1 MLLSLYRSLHDY
13 RGFILGSVQR
23 EFQARYRNSLLG
35 ALWPVFNPLS
45 MIIVYTVIFSHIMR
59 ARLPGVDDSMAYSIY
74 LCAGLLAW
82 GLFSE
87 ITLRSQNMF
96 LDNANLLKKISFPR
110 ICLPVIV
117 LCNAAINFAIII
129 GLFLGFL
136 LITGRWPGM
145 AMLALIPLIALQMMF
160 CAGLGMVLGVLNV
173 FFRDVGQLFAI
184 CLQFWFWL
192 TPIVYP
198 MSILPEWVQRL
209 LQLNPLTN
217 LIGSYQNLFVYGQW
231 PVWSSL
237 LPVFIAAL
245 VMCLIGLRLF
255 RRRVGEMVDEL

>member
-1 MLLSLYRSLHDY
+1 MLFSLYRLLHSY
-13 RGFILGSVQR
+13 RGFILGSVKR
-23 EFQARYRNSLLG
+23 EFQARYRNSLFG
-35 ALWPVFNPLS
+35 ALWPIFNPLS
-45 MIIVYTVIFSHIMR
+45 MIVVYTVIFSHIMR
-59 ARLPGVDDSMAYSIY
+59 ARLPGVDDSMAYSVY

-87 ITLRSQNMF
+87 ITLRSQTMF

-117 LCNAAINFAIII
+117 LINAGINFAIII

-136 LITGRWPGM
+136 LVSGRWPGM
-145 AMLALIPLIALQMMF
+145 ALLALLPLILLQMMF

-198 MSILPEWVQRL
+198 ISILPEWVQRL

-217 LIGSYQNLFVYGQW
+217 LIASYQNLFLYGQW

-237 LPVFIAAL
+237 LPIFVAGAL
-245 VMCLIGLRLF
+245 LCVIGLRLF
-255 RRRVGEMVDEL
+255 RQRVGEMVDEL

>member
-1 MLLSLYRSLHDY
+1 MLLSLYRSLHSY

-23 EFQARYRNSLLG
+23 EFQARYRNSLFG
-35 ALWPVFNPLS
+35 ALWPVLNPLS

-59 ARLPGVDDSMAYSIY
+59 ARLPGVDDSMAYSVY

-82 GLFSE
+82 GLFTE

-96 LDNANLLKKISFPR
+96 LENANLLKKISFPR

-117 LCNAAINFAIII
+117 LINASINFAIII

-136 LITGRWPGM
+136 LITGRWPGTVL
-145 AMLALIPLIALQMMF
+145 LALIPLIALQMMF
-160 CAGLGMVLGVLNV
+160 CAGLGMILGVLNV
-173 FFRDVGQLFAI
+173 FFRDVGQLFGI

-217 LIGSYQNLFVYGQW
+217 LITSYQNLFVYGQW

-237 LPVFIAAL
+237 LPIFISAL
-245 VMCLIGLRLF
+245 VFCLIGLRLF
-255 RRRVGEMVDEL
+255 RQRVGEMVDEL

>member
-1 MLLSLYRSLHDY
+1 MLLSLYRSLWGY

-23 EFQARYRNSLLG
+23 EFQARYRNSLFG
-35 ALWPVFNPLS
+35 ALWPVLNPLS
-45 MIIVYTVIFSHIMR
+45 MIIVYTVVFSHIMR
-59 ARLPGVDDSMAYSIY
+59 ARLPGVDDGMAYSVY

-82 GLFSE
+82 GLFTE

-96 LDNANLLKKISFPR
+96 LENANLLKKISFPR

-117 LCNAAINFAIII
+117 LINAGINFAIIM

-145 AMLALIPLIALQMMF
+145 AMLALLPLMALQMMF

-173 FFRDVGQLFAI
+173 FFRDVGQLFGI

-198 MSILPEWVQRL
+198 MSILPDWVQRL

-217 LIGSYQNLFVYGQW
+217 LIASYQNMFLYGQW

-237 LPVFIAAL
+237 LPIFVTGVVF
-245 VMCLIGLRLF
+245 CLIGLRLF
-255 RRRVGEMVDEL
+255 RQRVGEMVDEL

>member
-1 MLLSLYRSLHDY
+1 MLFNLHRSLWSY
-13 RGFILGSVQR
+13 RGFILGSVKR
-23 EFQARYRNSLLG
+23 EFQLRYRNSLFG
-35 ALWPVFNPLS
+35 ALWTVLNPLS
-45 MIIVYTVIFSHIMR
+45 MIVVYTVVFSQIMR
-59 ARLPGVDDSMAYSIY
+59 ARLPGVDDGMAYSVY
-74 LCAGLLAW
+74 LCAGLLTW

-96 LDNANLLKKISFPR
+96 LENANLLKKISFPK

-117 LCNAAINFAIII
+117 LFNAGINFAIII

-136 LITGRWPGM
+136 LITGRLPGM
-145 AMLALIPLIALQMMF
+145 ALLALLPLLALQMIF
-160 CAGLGMVLGVLNV
+160 CAGLGMILGVLNV
-173 FFRDVGQLFAI
+173 FFRDVGQFFGI

-198 MSILPEWVQRL
+198 ISILPEWVQRL

-217 LIGSYQNLFVYGQW
+217 LIASYQNLFLYGQW

-237 LPVFIAAL
+237 LPILVLGAL
-245 VMCLIGLRLF
+245 FCVIGLRLF
-255 RRRVGEMVDEL
+255 RQRVGEMVDEL

>member
-13 RGFILGSVQR
+13 RGFIRGSVKR
-23 EFQARYRNSLLG
+23 EFQARYRNSLFG
-35 ALWPVFNPLS
+35 ALWPIFNPLS

-59 ARLPGVDDSMAYSIY
+59 ARLPGVDDAMAYSVY

-87 ITLRSQNMF
+87 ITLRSQTMF

-117 LCNAAINFAIII
+117 LCSAAINFAIII
-129 GLFLGFL
+129 ALFLGFL
-136 LITGRWPGM
+136 LITGRWPGL
-145 AMLALIPLIALQMMF
+145 ALLALIPLIVLQMMF
-160 CAGLGMVLGVLNV
+160 CAGLGMVLGVMNV
-173 FFRDVGQLFAI
+173 FFRDVGQLFGI

-198 MSILPEWVQRL
+198 ITILPEWVQGL
-209 LQLNPLTN
+209 LQLNPLTPVFS
-217 LIGSYQNLFVYGQW
+217 SYQNLFLYGQW
-231 PVWSSL
+231 PVWDSL
-237 LPVFIAAL
+237 LPILVIAVL
-245 VMCLIGLRLF
+245 LCLIGLRLF
-255 RRRVGEMVDEL
+255 RQHAGEMVDEL

>member
-1 MLLSLYRSLHDY
+1 MLLSLYRSLHEY
-13 RGFILGSVQR
+13 RSFILGSVQR
-23 EFQARYRNSLLG
+23 EFQARYRNSLFG
-35 ALWPVFNPLS
+35 ALWPIFNPLS

-59 ARLPGVDDSMAYSIY
+59 ARLPGVDDGMAYSIY

-110 ICLPVIV
+110 VCLPVIV
-117 LCNAAINFAIII
+117 LINAGINFAIII

-136 LITGRWPGM
+136 LVTGRWPGM
-145 AMLALIPLIALQMMF
+145 ALLALVPLVALQMML

-173 FFRDVGQLFAI
+173 FFRDVGQLFGI

-198 MSILPEWVQRL
+198 ISILPEWLQGL
-209 LQLNPLTN
+209 LQFNPLTN
-217 LIGSYQNLFVYGQW
+217 LIASYQNVFLYGQW
-231 PVWSSL
+231 PLWSSL
-237 LPVFIAAL
+237 LPAFVIGAVFCA
-245 VMCLIGLRLF
+245 IGLRLF
-255 RRRVGEMVDEL
+255 RQRVGEMVDEL

>member
-1 MLLSLYRSLHDY
+1 MLLSLYRSLRTY

-23 EFQARYRNSLLG
+23 EFQARYRNSLFG
-35 ALWPVFNPLS
+35 ALWPVLNPLS
-45 MIIVYTVIFSHIMR
+45 MIIVYTVVFSQIMR
-59 ARLPGVDDSMAYSIY
+59 ARLPGVDDGMAYSVY

-82 GLFSE
+82 GLFTE

-96 LDNANLLKKISFPR
+96 LENANLLKKISFPR
-110 ICLPVIV
+110 VCLPVIV
-117 LCNAAINFAIII
+117 LCNAGINFAIIM

-136 LITGRWPGM
+136 LVTGRWPGM
-145 AMLALIPLIALQMMF
+145 AMLALIPLMALQMMF
-160 CAGLGMVLGVLNV
+160 CAGLGMILGVLNV
-173 FFRDVGQLFAI
+173 FFRDVGQLFGI

-198 MSILPEWVQRL
+198 SSILPDWVQRL

-217 LIGSYQNLFVYGQW
+217 LIASYQNLFLYGQW

-237 LPVFIAAL
+237 LPIFITGVVF
-245 VMCLIGLRLF
+245 CLIGLRLF
-255 RRRVGEMVDEL
+255 RQRVGEMVDEL

>member
-1 MLLSLYRSLHDY
+1 MLLSLYRSLYGY

-35 ALWPVFNPLS
+35 ALWPIFNPLS

-59 ARLPGVDDSMAYSIY
+59 ARLPGVDDSMAYSVY

-96 LDNANLLKKISFPR
+96 LENANLLKKISFPR

-136 LITGRWPGM
+136 LITGRWPGT
-145 AMLALIPLIALQMMF
+145 ALLALIPLIALQMMF

-198 MSILPEWVQRL
+198 ISILPDWVQRL

-217 LIGSYQNLFVYGQW
+217 LIASYQNLFLYGQW

-237 LPVFIAAL
+237 LPVFIAGV

-255 RRRVGEMVDEL
+255 RQRVGEMVDEL

>member
-1 MLLSLYRSLHDY
+1 MLLSVYRTLYSY

-23 EFQARYRNSLLG
+23 EFQSRYRNSLLG
-35 ALWPVFNPLS
+35 ALWPIFNPLS

-59 ARLPGVDDSMAYSIY
+59 ARLPGVDDSMAYSVY
-74 LCAGLLAW
+74 LCAGLLGW

-96 LDNANLLKKISFPR
+96 LENANLLKKISFPR

-117 LCNAAINFAIII
+117 LINAGINFAIII

-136 LITGRWPGM
+136 LISGRWPGM
-145 AMLALIPLIALQMMF
+145 ALFALIPLIALQMMF

-173 FFRDVGQLFAI
+173 FFRDVGQLFGI

-198 MSILPEWVQRL
+198 ISILPEWVQRL
-209 LQLNPLTN
+209 LQLNPLTSLFN
-217 LIGSYQNLFVYGQW
+217 SYQNLFLYGQW

-237 LPVFIAAL
+237 LPIFLAAVVL
-245 VMCLIGLRLF
+245 CGIGLRLF
-255 RRRVGEMVDEL
+255 RQRVGEMVDEL

>member
-1 MLLSLYRSLHDY
+1 MLFNLHRSLWSY
-13 RGFILGSVQR
+13 RGFILGSVKR
-23 EFQARYRNSLLG
+23 EFQLRYRNSLFG
-35 ALWPVFNPLS
+35 ALWTVLNPLS
-45 MIIVYTVIFSHIMR
+45 MIVVYTVVFSQIMR
-59 ARLPGVDDSMAYSIY
+59 ARLPGVDDGMAYSVY
-74 LCAGLLAW
+74 LCAGLLTW

-96 LDNANLLKKISFPR
+96 LENANLLKKISFPK

-117 LCNAAINFAIII
+117 LFNAGINFAIII

-136 LITGRWPGM
+136 LITGRLPGM
-145 AMLALIPLIALQMMF
+145 ALLALLPLLALQMIF
-160 CAGLGMVLGVLNV
+160 CAGLGMILGVLNV
-173 FFRDVGQLFAI
+173 FFRDVGQFFGI

-198 MSILPEWVQRL
+198 ISILPEWVQRL

-217 LIGSYQNLFVYGQW
+217 LIASYQNLFLYGQW

-237 LPVFIAAL
+237 LPIL
-245 VMCLIGLRLF
+245 VLGVLFCVIGLRLF
-255 RRRVGEMVDEL
+255 RQRVGEMVDEL

>member
-1 MLLSLYRSLHDY
+1 MLLSLYRSLWGY

-23 EFQARYRNSLLG
+23 EFQARYRNSLFG
-35 ALWPVFNPLS
+35 ALWPVLNPLS
-45 MIIVYTVIFSHIMR
+45 MIIVYTVVFSHIMR
-59 ARLPGVDDSMAYSIY
+59 ARLPGVDDGMAYSVY

-82 GLFSE
+82 GLFTE

-96 LDNANLLKKISFPR
+96 LENANLLKKISFPR

-117 LCNAAINFAIII
+117 LINAGINFAIIM

-145 AMLALIPLIALQMMF
+145 AMLALLPLMALQMMF

-173 FFRDVGQLFAI
+173 FFRDVGQLFGI

-198 MSILPEWVQRL
+198 MSILPDWVQRL

-217 LIGSYQNLFVYGQW
+217 LIASYQNMFLYGQW

-237 LPVFIAAL
+237 LPIFITGVVF
-245 VMCLIGLRLF
+245 CLIGLRLF
-255 RRRVGEMVDEL
+255 RQRVGEMVDEL

>member
-23 EFQARYRNSLLG
+23 EFQSRYRNSLLG

-59 ARLPGVDDSMAYSIY
+59 ARLPGVDDSMAYSVY

-87 ITLRSQNMF
+87 ITLRSQTMF

-145 AMLALIPLIALQMMF
+145 ALLALIPLIALQMMF
-160 CAGLGMVLGVLNV
+160 CAGLGMILGVLNV

-217 LIGSYQNLFVYGQW
+217 LIASYQNLFLYGQW

-237 LPVFIAAL
+237 LPVFITAL